1 MFLEK
6 IIMGGYAV
14 YVWPAFIFSFTVCYF
29 LYMKTKKEFIKQE
42 TVFLKKFKQSESI
55 KIIPI
60 KEKKS
65 LSVNLIS

>member
-6 IIMGGYAV
+6 IIMSGYAV
-14 YVWPAFIFSFTVCYF
+14 YVWPAFIFSFTGCYF
-29 LYMKTKKEFIKQE
+29 LYVKTKKELIKQE

-55 KIIPI
+55 KIAPI

>member
-6 IIMGGYAV
+6 IIMSGYGM
-14 YVWPAFIFSFTVCYF
+14 YVWPAFMFSFTVCYF
-29 LYMKTKKEFIKQE
+29 LYVKTKKEFIKQE